1 MRSDTR
7 VKANSRNNCLSVKA
21 FYLGIS
27 IKFIEIG
34 YAERKI
40 SIGKKLDCLSLL
52 HAHEKRID
60 ILLDG
65 ALLKQSGKS
74 TCKLLGLRIAY
85 CRNRSILL
93 IPLPVLGSRK
103 QFWITYNDT

>member
-21 FYLGIS
+21 FNLGIS
-27 IKFIEIG
+27 IKFVEIG
-34 YAERKI
+34 NAERKI
-40 SIGKKLDCLSLL
+40 SVGKELDCLSLL

-85 CRNRSILL
+85 C
-93 IPLPVLGSRK
+93 
-103 QFWITYNDT
+103 